1 MKLEWNNY
9 YIIPIVYLILMVVVG
24 VMVSKK
30 QQTRADFY
38 VAGGKMN
45 SGLLFSTI
53 FSTVVGANTYMGFS
67 GMVYA
72 DGFSMVW
79 LLVAAGSAYFVLF
92 FISGKIRRISQ
103 DYEVFTLPDL
113 MALRYSN
120 VVAILT
126 TLFSLVALIGGAG
139 GSILGIGVILN
150 SILGIDTNLAIIITS
165 VVTIV
170 YTTFG
175 GLMGVAIT
183 DWIQSIIMVLGLVL
197 VIVFGLQALSPDSS
211 LINATLNG
219 HESLQAVLGD
229 GFMSVTESV
238 TFIMVLAW
246 VITFL
251 PLNTIS
257 QTQIQRV
264 YSAKS
269 VSTIQRTSLLMVWF
283 VALFMA
289 FGLALVGGIGKALIP
304 GMENAETVFPMLAME
319 LINPWIGIFI
329 VTGILGACMST
340 VDSNLLGAG
349 IHVTRDLY
357 EQNNKRR
364 GKAINEKHTI
374 FITRWTLVVIGVF
387 STIAAILTPSIMDL
401 LLFTQKI
408 FAGATF
414 IPIILGLLW
423 SKANSNGAIAGMVL
437 GGGATIWCQVMGT
450 TVDPVIIGILFS
462 LAGTVIGSLALKEDN
477 EKGQLFRFNTITQ
490 KDMGFLSVILV
501 GYISFLVG
509 ANFLNIWPV
518 LIVATIIG
526 LLIGIV
532 LLIVYLLPG
541 QKSQSKG

>member
-1 MKLEWNNY
+1 MEWNNY

>member
-1 MKLEWNNY
+1 MEWNNY
-9 YIIPIVYLILMVVVG
+9 YIIPIVYLILMVLVG

-72 DGFSMVW
+72 DGFSMIW

-92 FISGKIRRISQ
+92 FISGKIRKISQ
-103 DYEVFTLPDL
+103 HYEVFTLPDL

-120 VVAILT
+120 IVAVMT

-211 LINATLNG
+211 LIDATLNG
-219 HESLQAVLGD
+219 HEAMRNVLGD

-269 VSTIQRTSLLMVWF
+269 VSAIQRTSLLMVWF

-319 LINPWIGIFI
+319 IINPWIGIFI

-364 GKAINEKHTI
+364 GKPINEKHTI
-374 FITRWTLVVIGVF
+374 LITRWTLVVIGVF

-490 KDMGFLSVILV
+490 KDMGFLTVILV

-532 LLIVYLLPG
+532 LLIVYLLPS